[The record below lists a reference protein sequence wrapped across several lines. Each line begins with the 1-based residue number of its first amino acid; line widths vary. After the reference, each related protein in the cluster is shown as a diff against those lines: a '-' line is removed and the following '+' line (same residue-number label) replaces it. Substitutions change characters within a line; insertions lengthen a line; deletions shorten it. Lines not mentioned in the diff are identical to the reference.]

1 MNIQVEG
8 KKMHKGFEAA
18 MSLCILQLKKVW
30 DNWNIM
36 NIALNTE
43 KEKSRNEGRIGFL
56 R

>member
-1 MNIQVEG
+1 MNIQG
-8 KKMHKGFEAA
+8 KKIHKGFEAA

-30 DNWNIM
+30 DNRNIM

-43 KEKSRNEGRIGFL
+43 KGKSGNEGRIGFL